1 MTPFEL
7 LSQQFKRFLVITYGI
22 PYIMGVFMAYGYFTG
37 KDLTLFVIVQML
49 CPAAGV
55 ILAVI
60 TGNNNK
66 ALIPWRFFTIYI
78 AITVIG
84 IFCAVLSVFVL
95 NKELNSI
102 FNLISVIGSIVLLL
116 LIVFEEDTK
125 LKAYGLLGR
134 SWKNILPISILFCI
148 LCFTRTI
155 IYFLGNQLTIL
166 AEELFMPETI
176 FRLVFMMINFWLS
189 FALFFGEEYGWR
201 YYLLPLVQKKF
212 GAIKATF
219 ILGFMWGIWHLP
231 LNLFYYNM
239 LEDALLSVMM
249 QVISTTIS
257 GIFFAYFYMKTQNIW
272 CPIILHYL
280 NNSLVSIFPSASTE
294 TRDIAVVPVVAA
306 IAALNFLLFGWPIFT
321 KFYRDYNN
329 RSETLEEQVAK
340 FE

>member
-1 MTPFEL
+1 M
-7 LSQQFKRFLVITYGI
+7 
-22 PYIMGVFMAYGYFTG
+22 
-37 KDLTLFVIVQML
+37 ML
-49 CPAAGV
+49 
-55 ILAVI
+55 
-60 TGNNNK
+60 
-66 ALIPWRFFTIYI
+66 
-78 AITVIG
+78 
-84 IFCAVLSVFVL
+84 
-95 NKELNSI
+95 
-102 FNLISVIGSIVLLL
+102 
-116 LIVFEEDTK
+116 
-125 LKAYGLLGR
+125 
-134 SWKNILPISILFCI
+134 
-148 LCFTRTI
+148 
-155 IYFLGNQLTIL
+155 
-166 AEELFMPETI
+166 
-176 FRLVFMMINFWLS
+176 NFWLS

-201 YYLLPLVQKKF
+201 YYLQPLVQKKF

-257 GIFFAYFYMKTQNIW
+257 GIFFAYFYMKTKNIW